1 MHGFEAK
8 ARHEK
13 SEPDGD
19 DNCGAPVVYFEKV
32 LREKY
37 QV

>member
-13 SEPDGD
+13 SEHGD
-19 DNCGAPVVYFEKV
+19 DNRGAPVVYFEKP